1 MIPRVSSIT
10 KLFQIVEDAINSF
23 YTESSPSSPTTL
35 KPLHEVVI
43 HGTSFFDIAYAAT
56 APRLLDHRRSTETV

>member
-10 KLFQIVEDAINSF
+10 KLFQLVEDAIYSF
-23 YTESSPSSPTTL
+23 YVDSPIIPSPVI

-43 HGTSFFDIAYAAT
+43 HGVSFFDIAYAAT
-56 APRLLDHRRSTETV
+56 APRLLDFRSHTETV